1 MSNQQRETLFTKPV
15 NLYYMLLGSTLGLSI
30 LGLIMVF
37 SASSIYSIDAKGSS
51 YAIVLRQFIF
61 LVLSIPM
68 AWVFSRFS
76 LAQWK
81 LVARF
86 GFIVSIGLLAVS
98 YTHLTL
104 PTKA

>member
-1 MSNQQRETLFTKPV
+1 
-15 NLYYMLLGSTLGLSI
+15 MLLGSTLGLSI

-51 YAIVLRQFIF
+51 YAIVLRQFFF

-76 LAQWK
+76 LAQW
-81 LVARF
+81 
-86 GFIVSIGLLAVS
+86 S
-98 YTHLTL
+98 
-104 PTKA
+104 